1 MEVTELVK
9 VLELNYSNSFRGKSK
24 EDMKAF
30 INLYSIQFRN
40 YKASEVNTAIMNIIS
55 NDPSPFAPTVAKIKQ
70 SIKSHAL
77 IETTQSLMK
86 KYDKEYDDQ
95 YSYREDEMICLIFYK
110 MKDAQGELFEE
121 CKEDFKKVTGQDY
134 DTYMKKIKNIL
145 HNYEVFLNE

>member
-1 MEVTELVK
+1 
-9 VLELNYSNSFRGKSK
+9 
-24 EDMKAF
+24 MKAF

-95 YSYREDEMICLIFYK
+95 YSYREDEMICLIFHK
-110 MKDAQGELFEE
+110 MKDAQGELLEA

-134 DTYMKKIKNIL
+134 DTYIKKIKNIL
-145 HNYEVFLNE
+145 HNYEVFLNG

>member
-24 EDMKAF
+24 EDIKAF

-40 YKASEVNTAIMNIIS
+40 YKASEVNTAVMNIIS

-70 SIKSHAL
+70 SIKSSIL
-77 IETTQSLMK
+77 IESKQSLMK

-95 YSYREDEMICLIFYK
+95 YNYREDEMICLIFHK
-110 MKDAQGELFEE
+110 MKDAQGDVLAE
-121 CKEDFKKVTGQDY
+121 CKHDFNKVTGNDY
-134 DTYMKKIKNIL
+134 DTYMQKIKDYL
-145 HNYEVFLNE
+145 EKR